1 MAGGLASGMPAAAPG
16 SVGGAGS
23 GTNMNSIGNKP
34 VRSTYGQGAPSRPPP
49 PQAPSDITGTT
60 R

>member
-1 MAGGLASGMPAAAPG
+1 MPAGAPG
-16 SVGGAGS
+16 SVGGAGR

-34 VRSTYGQGAPSRPPP
+34 VHSTYGQGAPSRPPP